1 VASFIEKLQLPFL
14 DKTQLAA
21 AEHATDFDPP
31 IEAKEKGAHTK
42 WKDGRALCFSSVK
55 SSTPNRWPRSQ

>member
-1 VASFIEKLQLPFL
+1 LPFL